1 MKVILLSDVKKVGK
15 KGSIVEVSDGYG
27 ANYLIPNKLA
37 VKVTKTSMDIK
48 NKQDDDKAKQDE
60 QNRLDA
66 IALKEKMENLTVE
79 LKAKVGKDGKMFGAI
94 STKQIVEEYKKQ
106 FDIEL
111 DKRKIA
117 LSTKQEIIGQILD
130 KVLVKL
136 QSLKKDKYLSL
147 ILRLLEKNAENGDQ
161 IVFSCDN
168 KLGKKD
174 LEGQDVVKEKGLTFA
189 QKAGDFKGGIMLI
202 GKVCD
207 KDLSFKAL
215 IEEDKENIINKIT
228 AELFN

>member
-1 MKVILLSDVKKVGK
+1 MSDVKKVGK

-111 DKRKIA
+111 DKRKIVDSKSISS
-117 LSTKQEIIGQILD
+117 LGYTKIKIEL
-130 KVLVKL
+130 
-136 QSLKKDKYLSL
+136 Y
-147 ILRLLEKNAENGDQ
+147 KNVIAT
-161 IVFSCDN
+161 I
-168 KLGKKD
+168 
-174 LEGQDVVKEKGLTFA
+174 T
-189 QKAGDFKGGIMLI
+189 IH
-202 GKVCD
+202 
-207 KDLSFKAL
+207 
-215 IEEDKENIINKIT
+215 IEEEK
-228 AELFN
+228 

>member
-27 ANYLIPNKLA
+27 ANFLIPNKLA

-66 IALKEKMENLTVE
+66 VALKEKMDNLTVK

-111 DKRKIA
+111 DKRKIVDSKSISS
-117 LSTKQEIIGQILD
+117 LGYTKIKIELYKNVIATITVHIEQE
-130 KVLVKL
+130 
-136 QSLKKDKYLSL
+136 
-147 ILRLLEKNAENGDQ
+147 
-161 IVFSCDN
+161 
-168 KLGKKD
+168 
-174 LEGQDVVKEKGLTFA
+174 
-189 QKAGDFKGGIMLI
+189 
-202 GKVCD
+202 
-207 KDLSFKAL
+207 
-215 IEEDKENIINKIT
+215 
-228 AELFN
+228 

>member
-27 ANYLIPNKLA
+27 ANFLIPNKLA

-66 IALKEKMENLTVE
+66 VALKEKMDNLTLE
-79 LKAKVGKDGKMFGAI
+79 LKAKVGKDGKMFGAV

-111 DKRKIA
+111 DKRKIVDSKSISS
-117 LSTKQEIIGQILD
+117 LGYTKIKIEL
-130 KVLVKL
+130 
-136 QSLKKDKYLSL
+136 Y
-147 ILRLLEKNAENGDQ
+147 KNVIAT
-161 IVFSCDN
+161 I
-168 KLGKKD
+168 
-174 LEGQDVVKEKGLTFA
+174 T
-189 QKAGDFKGGIMLI
+189 IH
-202 GKVCD
+202 
-207 KDLSFKAL
+207 
-215 IEEDKENIINKIT
+215 IEEEK
-228 AELFN
+228 

>member
-79 LKAKVGKDGKMFGAI
+79 IKAKVGKDGKMFGAI

-111 DKRKIA
+111 DKRKIVDSKSISS
-117 LSTKQEIIGQILD
+117 LGYTK
-130 KVLVKL
+130 VKIEL
-136 QSLKKDKYLSL
+136 Y
-147 ILRLLEKNAENGDQ
+147 KNVIAT
-161 IVFSCDN
+161 I
-168 KLGKKD
+168 
-174 LEGQDVVKEKGLTFA
+174 T
-189 QKAGDFKGGIMLI
+189 IH
-202 GKVCD
+202 
-207 KDLSFKAL
+207 
-215 IEEDKENIINKIT
+215 IEEEK
-228 AELFN
+228 

>member
-27 ANYLIPNKLA
+27 ANFLIPNKLA

-66 IALKEKMENLTVE
+66 VALKEKMDSLTLE

-111 DKRKIA
+111 DKRKIIDSKSISS
-117 LSTKQEIIGQILD
+117 LGYTKIKIEL
-130 KVLVKL
+130 
-136 QSLKKDKYLSL
+136 Y
-147 ILRLLEKNAENGDQ
+147 KNVIAT
-161 IVFSCDN
+161 I
-168 KLGKKD
+168 
-174 LEGQDVVKEKGLTFA
+174 T
-189 QKAGDFKGGIMLI
+189 IH
-202 GKVCD
+202 
-207 KDLSFKAL
+207 
-215 IEEDKENIINKIT
+215 IEEEK
-228 AELFN
+228 

>member
-27 ANYLIPNKLA
+27 ANFLIPNKLA

-66 IALKEKMENLTVE
+66 VALKEKMDSLTLE

-106 FDIEL
+106 FDVEL
-111 DKRKIA
+111 DKRKIIDSKSISS
-117 LSTKQEIIGQILD
+117 LGYTKIKIEL
-130 KVLVKL
+130 
-136 QSLKKDKYLSL
+136 Y
-147 ILRLLEKNAENGDQ
+147 KNVIAT
-161 IVFSCDN
+161 I
-168 KLGKKD
+168 
-174 LEGQDVVKEKGLTFA
+174 T
-189 QKAGDFKGGIMLI
+189 IH
-202 GKVCD
+202 
-207 KDLSFKAL
+207 
-215 IEEDKENIINKIT
+215 IEEEK
-228 AELFN
+228 